1 MQVIT
6 IIKEIT
12 ANKIIADKGKEV
24 KRQMIAISKP
34 PPNIN
39 FPPNK
44 CVFLQFSSLFNVHGK
59 RMPAK

>member
-1 MQVIT
+1 MPVIT

-34 PPNIN
+34 PATLGFIAIIGTLVCLYQTMVWA
-39 FPPNK
+39 F
-44 CVFLQFSSLFNVHGK
+44 CFWIVQ
-59 RMPAK
+59 